1 MFCFF
6 IFYCLFL
13 RKFIYFKKWG
23 KRKKKKKG
31 KRENVFEGDVL
42 NMVMVGIIEFSVLWF
57 FLLEESEL

>member
-1 MFCFF
+1 ML
-6 IFYCLFL
+6 CLLTLHCLSL

-31 KRENVFEGDVL
+31 KRENAFEGDAL
-42 NMVMVGIIEFSVLWF
+42 NMVMVGIIEPSALWF